1 MTRNAALAISDRKSQ
16 SLIQCRKEIDT
27 LKNLVNRMMKL
38 KMDHI
43 QDPLLIRDLKRGF
56 RAAKMP
62 VPSKVQSMR
71 PPTLNQ

>member
-1 MTRNAALAISDRKSQ
+1 MTRNESIAYSNKKSQ

-56 RAAKMP
+56 RAARMP
-62 VPSKVQSMR
+62 VPSKIQSMR
-71 PPTLNQ
+71 PPTPNQ